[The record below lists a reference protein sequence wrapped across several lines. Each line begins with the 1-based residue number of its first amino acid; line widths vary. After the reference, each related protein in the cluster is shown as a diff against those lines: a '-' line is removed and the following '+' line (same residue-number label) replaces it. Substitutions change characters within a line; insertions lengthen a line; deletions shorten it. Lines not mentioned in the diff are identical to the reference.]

1 MSSNQ
6 YIPKGSYLITSRSV
20 SVTINASCRQ
30 SNGNVVPSS
39 LSFSQEE
46 ASKIRDIANI
56 EGKLT
61 VFTSDSP
68 EPNPTTNLGPYVP
81 AGSYQLSSDNVTVII
96 DAVCEQTGGNWVQS
110 QPLEFTSELASNFRD
125 IANIEGTLKSF
136 SN

>member
-6 YIPKGSYLITSRSV
+6 YIPKGSYLITSRNISI
-20 SVTINASCRQ
+20 TITANCRQ
-30 SNGNVVPSS
+30 SNGNIIPSN

-46 ASKIRDIANI
+46 ALKIRDIANI

-61 VFTSDSP
+61 IFSSDSP

-81 AGSYQLSSDNVTVII
+81 AGSYQLTSENVTITLS
-96 DAVCEQTGGNWVQS
+96 ATCEQTGGNWIQS
-110 QPLEFTSELASNFRD
+110 QPLKYTSNEASNFRD
-125 IANIEGTLKSF
+125 IANIEGNLKSF